1 MNTSELNV
9 NSEPGWF
16 CHDKQ
21 GMLPHSTVG
30 SPEDFRS
37 HAEARGNTEL
47 LPKIPTSNVQFGVLK
62 SHNPNVEG
70 NRRELP
76 PRGETNALDHWNTHM
91 RLRRSQQD
99 SLSGLL
105 QRPVENLLMNH
116 ASRFRETQEKR
127 EMLNQVL
134 PLVHSGY
141 GHCVGGEFWRLPQRY
156 GDEMSGIAATLTKT
170 ERGIRE
176 PCTQIGI
183 PSSIRQES
191 GLKDTVCHASRAW
204 HQSVYLKQ
212 QCQKLAE
219 AVQEVDF
226 KKPDLDRLEVIGSS
240 KPVSTMTCRAAS
252 IEDINEMPEHVDE
265 DTVQQSVD
273 IEPDAKALQVPA
285 LRVCGNLA
293 KWTGNT
299 NTNLVQGGINTTI
312 LFEGPSGEQQLSHLE
327 LVNEG
332 KTTIFYSWQQIPL
345 PHHFPHLLPRTKKFN
360 FSFNSSSGV
369 ILPGNT
375 QIVDVLFK
383 SDTPSIQTELWQLN
397 THPVLL
403 QGSPVL
409 VTLRGVAADQRR
421 YTEKRFEKKVTLK
434 MCRTIVCDI
443 VKGIHTPHRPSSPAE
458 LYQTE
463 EEEFLYKNP
472 KIFYKNQPIEDLKSL
487 WYKVQPENEWDLS
500 ISTLRQAL
508 RSLPVTEVEDGLNQD
523 TGLAQLN
530 SVLLQLYEA
539 SPQMQRAKAATIGQL
554 LWRELLDTMTS
565 EAVRLS
571 HLLQLPEKETWL
583 DQEENK
589 KEDIVLNTELTP
601 SINEEKMDK
610 KAGPLLREKRS
621 LTKSKKDMRHNEDRK
636 KGKVSGTDLGKDRRG
651 KEADVEDQ
659 ASEDPAS
666 DMNLADVYT
675 RLLQQKVYELMENLV
690 ESLCD
695 ICDEWK
701 PIDNATKL

>member
-1 MNTSELNV
+1 
-9 NSEPGWF
+9 
-16 CHDKQ
+16 
-21 GMLPHSTVG
+21 MLPHSTVG

-37 HAEARGNTEL
+37 HAEARGNTE
-47 LPKIPTSNVQFGVLK
+47 
-62 SHNPNVEG
+62 
-70 NRRELP
+70 
-76 PRGETNALDHWNTHM
+76 
-91 RLRRSQQD
+91 
-99 SLSGLL
+99 
-105 QRPVENLLMNH
+105 
-116 ASRFRETQEKR
+116 
-127 EMLNQVL
+127 
-134 PLVHSGY
+134 
-141 GHCVGGEFWRLPQRY
+141 
-156 GDEMSGIAATLTKT
+156 
-170 ERGIRE
+170 
-176 PCTQIGI
+176 
-183 PSSIRQES
+183 
-191 GLKDTVCHASRAW
+191 
-204 HQSVYLKQ
+204 
-212 QCQKLAE
+212 
-219 AVQEVDF
+219 
-226 KKPDLDRLEVIGSS
+226 
-240 KPVSTMTCRAAS
+240 
-252 IEDINEMPEHVDE
+252 
-265 DTVQQSVD
+265 
-273 IEPDAKALQVPA
+273 
-285 LRVCGNLA
+285 
-293 KWTGNT
+293 
-299 NTNLVQGGINTTI
+299 VQGGINTTI

-360 FSFNSSSGV
+360 FSFNSSS
-369 ILPGNT
+369 
-375 QIVDVLFK
+375 
-383 SDTPSIQTELWQLN
+383 
-397 THPVLL
+397 
-403 QGSPVL
+403 
-409 VTLRGVAADQRR
+409 
-421 YTEKRFEKKVTLK
+421 
-434 MCRTIVCDI
+434 VCDI

-675 RLLQQKVYELMENLV
+675 RLLQQKFTHRPSFTHRAVAAVCGCALLLLGLIGLWRKHRSWGYNLHRTV
-690 ESLCD
+690 PVCSAGDSGSCGPHL
-695 ICDEWK
+695 
-701 PIDNATKL
+701 PLPSPRAT